1 MVHLATKRAEK
12 SDSFV
17 EVKELK
23 KSFSLKHGK
32 NLSVINVPSFCLGA
46 GDQLA
51 IFGGSGS
58 GKSTFLNL
66 LAGILTADFGSIR
79 IGNIDISTLSEAE
92 RDVVRSKFMGYVFQS
107 FHLLQGCTALENILV
122 TMSVGGSPNK
132 EKARDLLSRV
142 GMSEKENFLPAQ
154 LSMGQ
159 QQRVGIARALANE
172 PKLILADEPTGS
184 LDPENSKQSI
194 ELLKSLSNERECSLI
209 VVSHDR
215 SVVDR
220 FDSSMKWEEINQA
233 DMANNE
239 S

>member
-1 MVHLATKRAEK
+1 M
-12 SDSFV
+12 
-17 EVKELK
+17 
-23 KSFSLKHGK
+23 
-32 NLSVINVPSFCLGA
+32 
-46 GDQLA
+46 
-51 IFGGSGS
+51 
-58 GKSTFLNL
+58 
-66 LAGILTADFGSIR
+66 
-79 IGNIDISTLSEAE
+79 
-92 RDVVRSKFMGYVFQS
+92 
-107 FHLLQGCTALENILV
+107 ENILV

-132 EKARDLLSRV
+132 EKARDLLSKV

-154 LSMGQ
+154 LSVGQ

-194 ELLKSLSNERECSLI
+194 ELLKSLSNERECSLT

-233 DMANNE
+233 DMASND